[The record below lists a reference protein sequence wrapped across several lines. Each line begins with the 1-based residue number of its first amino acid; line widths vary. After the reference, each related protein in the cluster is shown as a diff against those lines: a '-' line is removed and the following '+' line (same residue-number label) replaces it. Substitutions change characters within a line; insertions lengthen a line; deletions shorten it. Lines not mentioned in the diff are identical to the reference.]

1 MGNTTTAAAG
11 YASTGQAVRA
21 VMSGMKFLAGSD
33 HVALTA
39 AERAECLTGLEQAE
53 AVLTAA
59 RAGLVGAADRL
70 GDFGIEGHR
79 AVTGWLVNATKITR
93 AEAASHKKWARRQAG
108 HPHLVAAMRDGE
120 LSRSW
125 ALKVMSLTGQIPDQ
139 DMRDS
144 AELILV
150 EAARAGAL
158 IQDLVYLA
166 AEIVYRV
173 APPSEDKGY
182 KDRYLQ
188 LQTTLDGAGVLS
200 GALSPE
206 CVAAVQAILP
216 ELAQRTGKDD
226 DRSYP
231 ERLHDALQDAMLRL
245 LGSELAPKRN
255 GHPVTAVVHVGLAEL
270 LELDDGSVLMRSWTT
285 RVAARWA
292 AQSAAASVQPGDG
305 AAWLS
310 GPAAQGLLCD
320 AALFPIVEGSI
331 DLAHLDELVR
341 LCVQLDRYTHDG
353 DGQDGADPGTEA
365 SVAGDKDGAGAAGA
379 GAVADRG
386 AHAARMREL
395 MEQIIGRA
403 VALVSGQPGLAG
415 FLRRNLLGYAGLGG
429 PSLPLDVGD
438 TDEIPWH
445 IRRAV
450 ITRDQGCRWPGGCD
464 QPAAACQP
472 HHLEHRARHGRTAL
486 TNLNMLCF
494 HHHHIAVHRD
504 GWEIRACG
512 DGTLE
517 ATAPDGRVYKERTR
531 PPPPRPG

>member
-1 MGNTTTAAAG
+1 MGKNTTAARG
-11 YASTGQAVRA
+11 YANTGQAVQA
-21 VMSGMKFLAGSD
+21 VMSGMRFLAGSD

-39 AERAECLTGLEQAE
+39 AERADCLAGLEE
-53 AVLTAA
+53 ADAVGTAA
-59 RAGLVGAADRL
+59 RAGLLGAADRL
-70 GDFGIEGHR
+70 GDFGVEGHR
-79 AVTGWLVNATKITR
+79 AVTGWLTSATKITR
-93 AEAASHKKWARRQAG
+93 AEAAGHKKWVRRQAE
-108 HPHLVAAMRDGE
+108 HPVLVAAMRDGV

-125 ALKVMSLTGQIPDQ
+125 ALKVMSLTGQIPAQ

-150 EAARAGAL
+150 EAAKAGAL

-166 AEIVYRV
+166 AEILYRV

-188 LQTTLDGAGVLS
+188 LQTTLDGAGVLT

-216 ELAQRTGKDD
+216 ELAKRAGKDD
-226 DRSYP
+226 DRSYQ
-231 ERLHDALQDAMLRL
+231 ERLHDALQEAMLRL

-270 LELDDGSVLMRSWTT
+270 VDLDDGSVLMRSWTT

-292 AQSAAASVQPGDG
+292 AQRAAASVQPGDG

-310 GPAAQGLLCD
+310 GPAAQGMLCD
-320 AALFPIVEGSI
+320 AALFPIVEGNV

-341 LCVQLDRYTHDG
+341 LCVELDRYSHGGDRADG
-353 DGQDGADPGTEA
+353 VDADGSTD
-365 SVAGDKDGAGAAGA
+365 AGGAGAGVA
-379 GAVADRG
+379 ADRG
-386 AHAARMREL
+386 AHEARLREL

-438 TDEIPWH
+438 TDEIPWW

-450 ITRDQGCRWPGGCD
+450 TTRDQACRWPGGCD

-486 TNLNMLCF
+486 TNLNMLCY

-504 GWEIRACG
+504 GWEVRACG

-517 ATAPDGRVYKERTR
+517 AIAPDGRVYKERTR